1 MRANTAGVCRRA
13 RRAAEKKK
21 AVCCKHAVKAPF
33 GGITRDVKAWI
44 GGMNESESRLSI
56 HVRHDRL

>member
-1 MRANTAGVCRRA
+1 MECVGGLGVV
-13 RRAAEKKK
+13 AEKEKREK
-21 AVCCKHAVKAPF
+21 AVCCKHGVKAPF

-56 HVRHDRL
+56 HVRHDRP